1 LSGKRYYIE
10 DENKLKKVAYISGIV
25 LLVSTIVLV
34 FVLSL
39 YQNKAEADK
48 RIAAQKMN
56 NIETEVIES
65 TTSTEDKSI
74 NEVNEIVQENINN
87 TVSTSSNTTIEKNVT
102 KDKKT
107 KKETKKK
114 EVKKEL
120 KFAVPLKGD
129 IIKDYA
135 DTNLVYSE
143 TLKEWTTH
151 YGIDIKADNGSAVS
165 ASEAGTIKSIKNDP
179 RYGLT
184 VTIKHDSGF
193 ETVYSNLLSAEFVSE
208 GDSVKKGQ
216 TIGTVGSSAAFEITD
231 EPHLHFEM
239 ISNGNNV
246 NPTTYWKD

>member
-1 LSGKRYYIE
+1 MSGKRYYIE
-10 DENKLKKVAYISGIV
+10 DENKLKKVAYISGIL
-25 LLVSTIVLV
+25 LLVSAVALV

-39 YQNKAEADK
+39 YQNKTKADEK
-48 RIAAQKMN
+48 IAAQRMN

-65 TTSTEDKSI
+65 TTSSDDKTI
-74 NEVNEIVQENINN
+74 NETNENTESNVINN
-87 TVSTSSNTTIEKNVT
+87 VQAPANTVDKNVI
-102 KDKKT
+102 KDKKEKT
-107 KKETKKK
+107 ETKKK

-120 KFAVPLKGD
+120 KFSVPLKGD
-129 IIKDYA
+129 ISKDYA